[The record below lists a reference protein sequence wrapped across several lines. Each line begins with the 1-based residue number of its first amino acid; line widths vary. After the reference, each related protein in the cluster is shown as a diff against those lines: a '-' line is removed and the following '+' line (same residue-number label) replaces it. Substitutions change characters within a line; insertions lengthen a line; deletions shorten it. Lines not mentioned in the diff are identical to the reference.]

1 MCQLSRAK
9 YLWSSAYG
17 NLLKQT
23 MGHIQLK
30 LTVCEKC
37 DVVFKNMITY
47 LPDLPVIPVVR

>member
-1 MCQLSRAK
+1 MFQLSRAK

-37 DVVFKNMITY
+37 DVVFKNMITC
-47 LPDLPVIPVVR
+47 LPDLP